1 MAEISLTVT
10 RKVIAYAR
18 GEHEGEKQIA
28 YSTPSADIADVL
40 SAVTSSK
47 EAKVTL
53 GGFVTLVVADR
64 GAIWR
69 AHNSGS
75 TDDFDALYSL
85 LAQHPSRK
93 MRFLC
98 ELVD

>member
-1 MAEISLTVT
+1 MAEISLSVT
-10 RKVIAYAR
+10 TKVVAYAC
-18 GEHEGEKQIA
+18 GEHEAEKQIA
-28 YSTPSADIADVL
+28 YSSPSADIADVL
-40 SAVTSSK
+40 SAVSNRRR
-47 EAKVTL
+47 VTLHL

-69 AHNSGS
+69 AHNATSA
-75 TDDFDALYSL
+75 DDFDALYSF